1 MKKLLLVVLFVLA
14 GTAVNLHAQSTY
26 YVKQDATG
34 TADGSSWANAYTTL
48 QQAED
53 NAPDG
58 ADIWV
63 AAGTYIGDAYNRGVR
78 ILEISNSH
86 NWYGGFSGS
95 ETQLSQRNPET
106 NVTIISGD
114 ALGNGSAD
122 AAAVADNAYHLVC
135 VNATADILFDG
146 ITFEEAHANGGGIN
160 AKGGVL
166 LFRGVDNS
174 VELNNNVVFNNCT
187 IEKNYANNDALYY
200 IQESMYYYAS
210 VDLQFNACRIVNNR
224 SYYLFQEIYDSWD
237 NSYASYDTKH
247 IYFTSCLIAENTSS
261 TRGIFE
267 LDLALPCDI
276 RFINNTIVN
285 NSFSTYYDLITCD
298 WGTMSTFQN
307 SVQLYNNI
315 ISIPLNSSLINNET
329 AIPNNANTIGNH
341 MYFDANNESN
351 SSIFEDYDNGDYH
364 LAANSPAISAAS
376 NAYLLTNM
384 STDADNNPREISS
397 LDIGAYEYLS
407 CDLDNLEATSGN
419 ATSLTVSW
427 EANTSISGP
436 YSLTIVEAGESIANG
451 TTITGVTSSPYTFTG
466 LEQNTTYNIY
476 IEYSCS
482 DLTTTTN
489 NMVQGTTAAFIY
501 VDANATGANDGS
513 SWTDAYTTLDAALTA
528 VSGNN
533 NTVLYVAKGTY
544 TPDATSTTVPFT
556 IASDNLR
563 IYGGF
568 EGTET
573 SLSDR
578 DDSLVFTTNAT
589 IISGDLSG
597 NDTTG
602 DFTTNRVDNSARLIE
617 LNADNVTLNGLVFS
631 GGHANGSNNPVINTA
646 SAITSLTLQYCKI
659 TDNYATGVF
668 IDWRNFTESIE
679 MENVLIDGNKTTNGV
694 VLFQSSNTNDITV
707 SLANIQFTNNT
718 YNADW
723 GAIWFRRG
731 NTSKIHTTIS
741 NGTFADNLNMYSSSN
756 DYNLITQSSSA
767 AADNILIIRNS
778 IFWNNQYTNG
788 SSVVTSTTAV
798 SNPKSNEGNSQQFTV
813 SNSIISLTNTNFTA
827 NTSDITSNNPN
838 LDAAYMPTSA
848 SADVIDMG
856 LNSYNTTTQD
866 LAGNSRISNT
876 TIDLG
881 AYEYNA
887 APADVNAPTLAVQ
900 NITAYLDA
908 NGQVSITAQ
917 DIDNG
922 TTDNTT
928 ATADLTL
935 ALDITSF
942 DCSNV
947 GTNSVTFS
955 ATDEAGNTDSTTA
968 TVTVVDNSLPTVT
981 TQDITLDLGTDT
993 SVTITPQDVIVTAT
1007 DNCSVS
1013 NMTLD
1018 TDTFTTIGVYTV
1030 TVTVTDAN
1038 NNQTIV
1044 SAIVTVEDTM
1054 STVSEELETLKL
1066 YPNPASTFFT
1076 VKGNL
1081 ILEQIQLFNTQGQ
1094 LLLTTSENK
1103 VDVSNLSSGIY
1114 MVQITSEGKSVTKKL
1129 LLK

>member
-1 MKKLLLVVLFVLA
+1 MLFVLA

-34 TADGSSWANAYTTL
+34 TGDGSSWTNAYTSL
-48 QQAED
+48 QDAED

-58 ADIWV
+58 ANIWV
-63 AAGTYIGDAYNRGVR
+63 AAGTYIGDAYNRGIR

-95 ETQLSQRNPET
+95 ETQLSDRDPET

-114 ALGNGSAD
+114 ALGNGSATS
-122 AAAVADNAYHLVC
+122 AAVTDNAYNLIA
-135 VNATADILFDG
+135 VNATANILFDG
-146 ITFEEAHANGGGIN
+146 ITFKEAHANGGGIN
-160 AKGGVL
+160 AKGGVI

-174 VELNNNVVFNNCT
+174 VQLNSDVMFNNCI
-187 IEKNYANNDALYY
+187 IENNYANDDALYF
-200 IQESMYYYAS
+200 IQESMAYYGS
-210 VDLQFNACRIVNNR
+210 VDIQFNACKITNNR
-224 SYYLFQEIYDSWD
+224 GYNSFQEIQDEWSNAYSL
-237 NSYASYDTKH
+237 YDTKH
-247 IYFTSCLIAENTSS
+247 IYFTSCLIADNTSNY
-261 TRGIFE
+261 GE
-267 LDLALPCDI
+267 LFRLNLSLACDV

-285 NSFSTYYDLITCD
+285 NSFNTYYDLIICD

-315 ISIPLNSSLINNET
+315 ISIPLNSSLVNNET

-351 SSIFEDYDNGDYH
+351 TSIFEDYDNGDYH

-407 CDLDNLEATSGN
+407 CDLDNLEATSGS
-419 ATSLTVSW
+419 ATSLTLNW

-482 DLTTTTN
+482 DLTTTTT

-501 VDANATGANDGS
+501 VDANATGNNDGS

-533 NTVLYVAKGTY
+533 NTVFYVAKGTY

-602 DFTTNRVDNSARLIE
+602 DFTTNRIDNSARLIE

-646 SAITSLTLQYCKI
+646 STITSLTLQYCKI
-659 TDNYATGVF
+659 TNNYATGVF

-679 MENVLIDGNKTTNGV
+679 MENVLIDGNETTNGV
-694 VLFQSSNTNDITV
+694 ALFQSSNTNDITV

-756 DYNLITQSSSA
+756 DYNLITQSSPA

-838 LDAAYMPTSA
+838 LDATYMPTSA

-856 LNSYNTTTQD
+856 VNSYNTTTKD

-887 APADVNAPTLAVQ
+887 TPADVNAPTLAVQ
-900 NITAYLDA
+900 NITVYLDA

-928 ATADLTL
+928 ATADLTF

-942 DCSNV
+942 DCSDL
-947 GTNSVTFS
+947 GANSVTFS

-968 TVTVVDNSLPTVT
+968 TVTVVDNSQPTVT

-1013 NMTLD
+1013 TMTLD
-1018 TDTFTTIGVYTV
+1018 VTTFNSVGNYTV
-1030 TVTVTDAN
+1030 YVTVTDAN
-1038 NNQTIV
+1038 NNQTTV
-1044 SAIVTVEDTM
+1044 SATVTVEDTM
-1054 STVSEELETLKL
+1054 STITEELETFKV
-1066 YPNPASTFFT
+1066 YPNPATSVVKVSSTT
-1076 VKGNL
+1076 TIEKLMLYNL
-1081 ILEQIQLFNTQGQ
+1081 QGQ
-1094 LLLTTSENK
+1094 LVQTATTNEINISQLANGVYILK
-1103 VDVSNLSSGIY
+1103 IY
-1114 MVQITSEGKSVTKKL
+1114 GDKEMTTRRIIKH
-1129 LLK
+1129 

>member
-1 MKKLLLVVLFVLA
+1 MKKLLLVVFFVLA
-14 GTAVNLHAQSTY
+14 GTAVNLQAQSTY

-34 TADGSSWANAYTTL
+34 TGDGSSWTNAYTSL
-48 QQAED
+48 QDAED

-58 ADIWV
+58 ADIWI
-63 AAGTYIGDAYNRGVR
+63 AAGTYIANASNRNER

-86 NWYGGFSGS
+86 NWYGGFNGT

-122 AAAVADNAYHLVC
+122 AGAVADNAYHLVC

-146 ITFEEAHANGGGIN
+146 ITFEEAHANGGAISGR
-160 AKGGVL
+160 GGVL
-166 LFRGVDNS
+166 LFRGEDNS

-237 NSYASYDTKH
+237 NSYSSYDTKH

-267 LDLALPCDI
+267 LDLALPCDV

-298 WGTMSTFQN
+298 WGSMSTFQN

-315 ISIPLNSSLINNET
+315 ISIPLNASLINSET
-329 AIPNNANTIGNH
+329 AIPNAANNMGNH
-341 MYFDANNESN
+341 TYFGANNQSN
-351 SSIFEDYDNGDYH
+351 TSIFEDFDNGDYH
-364 LAANSPAISAAS
+364 LADNSLAISAAS

-384 STDADNNPREISS
+384 STDADNNPREIGS

-407 CDLDNLEATSGN
+407 CDLENLEATSGS

-427 EANTSISGP
+427 EANTSVSSS

-466 LEQNTTYNIY
+466 LEQNTTYDIY
-476 IEYSCS
+476 VEYSCS
-482 DLTTTTN
+482 VLATTIT

-513 SWTDAYTTLDAALTA
+513 SWTDAYTTLNAALTA

-533 NTVLYVAKGTY
+533 NTVLFVAKGTY
-544 TPDATSTTVPFT
+544 TPDAASTTVPFT

-568 EGTET
+568 EGDET

-602 DFTTNRVDNSARLIE
+602 DFTTNRIDNSARLVE

-646 SAITSLTLQYCKI
+646 STVTSLTLQYCKI

-679 MENVLIDGNKTTNGV
+679 MENVLIDGNETTNGV
-694 VLFQSSNTNDITV
+694 ALFQSSNTNDITV

-718 YNADW
+718 YNSDW

-756 DYNLITQSSSA
+756 DYNLITQSSPA

-813 SNSIISLTNTNFTA
+813 SNSIISLSNINFTA
-827 NTSDITSNNPN
+827 NTIDITSNNPN
-838 LDAAYMPTSA
+838 LDAVYIPTSA
-848 SADVIDMG
+848 SVDVIDMG
-856 LNSYNTTTQD
+856 VNSYNTTTKD
-866 LAGNSRISNT
+866 LAGNNRISNT

-900 NITAYLDA
+900 DITVYLDA
-908 NGQVSITAQ
+908 NGQATITAQ

-928 ATADLTL
+928 ATTDLTF

-942 DCSNV
+942 DCSDV

-968 TVTVVDNSLPTVT
+968 TVTVVDNSQPTVT

-1018 TDTFTTIGVYTV
+1018 VTTFNSTGNYTV
-1030 TVTVTDAN
+1030 YVTVTDAN
-1038 NNQTIV
+1038 NNQTTV
-1044 SAIVTVEDTM
+1044 SATVTVEDTM
-1054 STVSEELETLKL
+1054 STVTEELETFKV
-1066 YPNPASTFFT
+1066 YPNPATSVVKVSSTT
-1076 VKGNL
+1076 TIEKLMLYNL
-1081 ILEQIQLFNTQGQ
+1081 QGQ
-1094 LLLTTSENK
+1094 IVQTATTNEINISQLAN
-1103 VDVSNLSSGIY
+1103 GIY
-1114 MVQITSEGKSVTKKL
+1114 
-1129 LLK
+1129 LLKIYGAKEMTTRRIIKH